1 MARHPNMPLEPK
13 SEETVTFVNEGDG
26 KEIEV
31 VKNISK
37 QGLKLLKKQGFVQ
50 KSRKLREQEAAAEE
64 KAEKTSKP
72 EDEEEDDDEDEEE
85 EDQQEKEAESTP
97 STPPQKAVPRKTPG
111 RTQS

>member
-31 VKNISK
+31 EKNISK

-64 KAEKTSKP
+64 KAAKTGGGK
-72 EDEEEDDDEDEEE
+72 EDEDED
-85 EDQQEKEAESTP
+85 EDEDETP
-97 STPPQKAVPRKTPG
+97 PSSPTPPQKAAPRKAPG
-111 RTQS
+111 R

>member
-13 SEETVTFVNEGDG
+13 SEETVTFVNEADG
-26 KEIEV
+26 SEIEV
-31 VKNISK
+31 VKDISK
-37 QGLKLLKKQGFVQ
+37 HGIKLLKKQGFVQ
-50 KSRKLREQEAAAEE
+50 KSRKLREQAAAAKE